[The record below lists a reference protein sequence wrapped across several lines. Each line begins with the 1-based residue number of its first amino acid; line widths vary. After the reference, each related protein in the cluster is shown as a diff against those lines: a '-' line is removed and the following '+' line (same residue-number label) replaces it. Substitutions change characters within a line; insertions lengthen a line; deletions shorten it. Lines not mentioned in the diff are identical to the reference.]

1 MAEEIHTEDI
11 EFVTDAATLDEI
23 ECFSKLLF
31 SLEEVGLNMFPNK
44 KTELQDK
51 LIKLIE
57 QRLENFEY
65 EFETDED

>member
-1 MAEEIHTEDI
+1 MAEEIHIEDA
-11 EFVTDAATLDEI
+11 EFITDSQSLDEI

-31 SLEEVGLNMFPNK
+31 SLEEVGLNMFPQK
-44 KTELQDK
+44 KIDLQGK

-65 EFETDED
+65 DFEIEED

>member
-1 MAEEIHTEDI
+1 MAEEIHIEDA
-11 EFVTDAATLDEI
+11 EFITDSQSLDEI

-44 KTELQDK
+44 KTELQGK

-65 EFETDED
+65 EFDIDED

>member
-1 MAEEIHTEDI
+1 MAEEIHIEDI

-44 KTELQDK
+44 KTELQAK
-51 LIKLIE
+51 LLKLIE